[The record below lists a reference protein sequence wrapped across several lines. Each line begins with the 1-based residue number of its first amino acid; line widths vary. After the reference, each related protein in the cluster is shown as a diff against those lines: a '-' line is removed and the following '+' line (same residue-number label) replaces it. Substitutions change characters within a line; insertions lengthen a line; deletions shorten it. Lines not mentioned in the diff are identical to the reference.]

1 MVADYMRS
9 PLAPDANPFYAGV
22 TTFALPARRR
32 TGLETQISTSRPSR
46 QIYRIRRS
54 TLMPFNFPCI
64 IVHILVGSVPI
75 IRAASDRDRSRDST
89 IFTITEANWIFSS
102 DSSLW
107 LLTLVRALV
116 TKYSA
121 AGARISSKAFFTCW
135 SLRKQ
140 K

>member
-9 PLAPDANPFYAGV
+9 TVAPDPSHVSGSRADTRQIARCANPFYAGL

-32 TGLETQISTSRPSR
+32 TGLEMQISTSRPSR

-64 IVHILVGSVPI
+64 MVHILVGSVPT
-75 IRAASDRDRSRDST
+75 IRAASDRDRPRDST
-89 IFTITEANWIFSS
+89 ILTITKANWIFSS

-107 LLTLVRALV
+107 LLTLVRALA
-116 TKYSA
+116 TKPAA
-121 AGARISSKAFFTCW
+121 AG
-135 SLRKQ
+135 
-140 K
+140 